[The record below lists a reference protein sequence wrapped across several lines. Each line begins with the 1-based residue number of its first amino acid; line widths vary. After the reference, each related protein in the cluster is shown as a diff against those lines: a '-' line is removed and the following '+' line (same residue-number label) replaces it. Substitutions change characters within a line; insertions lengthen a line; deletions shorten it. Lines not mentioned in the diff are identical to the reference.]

1 MKKQKN
7 VTLPRPD
14 NSISGNFLKSSDSII
29 VRGDFV
35 PVLNNNGSH
44 LIFEQP
50 LFFEQTE
57 KYASDIVNLL
67 VDCLSINPDSVTTYR
82 FIEHC
87 TDRSGLEYGHVI
99 KSSSTWPSEA
109 ADLAFNYLDNL
120 VNQRSVGS
128 YVSSANFSDDI
139 KDKVD
144 IFTKSRLT
152 ADGGKDLISCFS
164 VHFQGKSFSLSG
176 RLKEKPIEAIGL
188 TEKISLIGEIDGFLR
203 QPRVTKILVGKK
215 RKSITLKFDVDK
227 DLPSLKNSAC
237 DNKKYIFLI
246 DKKHTGGGSFEFTL
260 IDFETIDS
268 HNDETQTER
277 DLLTDLDQKNQCK

>member
-7 VTLPRPD
+7 VASPRPD
-14 NSISGNFLKSSDSII
+14 NSISGDFLKSSDLITI
-29 VRGDFV
+29 RGDFV
-35 PVLNNNGSH
+35 PVLKKDSSQ

-67 VDCLSINPDSVTTYR
+67 VDCLSIDPESITTYR

-87 TDRSGLEYGHVI
+87 ADRTGFEYGHVI
-99 KSSSTWPSEA
+99 KSSEKWPSEA
-109 ADLAFNYLDNL
+109 ADLAFHYIDQL
-120 VNQRSVGS
+120 VNERSVGS
-128 YVSSANFSDDI
+128 YIPSANFSDDI
-139 KDKVD
+139 KEKVD
-144 IFTKSRLT
+144 IVTKSRLT

-164 VHFQGKSFSLSG
+164 VHFQGKNFSLSG
-176 RLKEKPIEAIGL
+176 RLKEKPIKAIGL

-227 DLPSLKNSAC
+227 DLPSLKNAAC
-237 DNKKYIFLI
+237 DNKKYSFLI
-246 DKKHTGGGSFEFTL
+246 DKKHTDGGGFEFTL

-268 HNDETQTER
+268 HNDETKTEH
-277 DLLTDLDQKNQCK
+277 DLLTNLDQKHQG